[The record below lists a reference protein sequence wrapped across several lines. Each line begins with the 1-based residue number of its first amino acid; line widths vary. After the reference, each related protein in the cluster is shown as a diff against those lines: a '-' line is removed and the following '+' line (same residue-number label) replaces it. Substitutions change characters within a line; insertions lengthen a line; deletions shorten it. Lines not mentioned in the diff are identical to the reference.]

1 MPILIKNCIKRV
13 KNIRTKTVYFITGNK
28 IAQKYIA
35 RRIRKSQ
42 ILAGIGSGGN
52 VENSG
57 EKSILKKLASL
68 KQDNYCLFD
77 VGANKGDFTK
87 LIIDYFNNDNVEVH
101 SFEPSKATFELLSNN
116 IHSKKVIL
124 NNKGLGKEAGTF
136 PFYTNFPGSGTA
148 SLTKRDLDYL
158 GVDFDY
164 SEDVSIDTVDN
175 YCLNKH
181 IVEIDLLKLDVEGHE
196 LDVLQGS
203 KGMLNNNTIKMISFE
218 FGGCNIDTRTFLR
231 DFYYLLNE
239 FDFSLYR
246 ITPSGYFYPLNNY
259 SEKLEQFRTTN
270 FVGIRKGLCE
280 KFFVGK
286 NRLTSLFY
294 I

>member
-1 MPILIKNCIKRV
+1 MQRLEDKILRRPILVRSCLKRV
-13 KNIRTKTVYFITGNK
+13 KDIKKKIVYFITGNK

-35 RRIRKSQ
+35 RGIRKSQ

-57 EKSILKKLASL
+57 EKSILKRLTSL
-68 KQDNYCLFD
+68 KQDSYCLFD

-87 LIIDYFNNDNVEVH
+87 IVLDFFDNNDIKVH

-116 IHSKKVIL
+116 IKSDKVIL

-136 PFYTNFPGSGTA
+136 PFYTDSPGSGAA
-148 SLTKRDLDYL
+148 SLTKRKLDHL

-164 SEDVSIDTVDN
+164 SEDVSIDTLDD
-175 YCLNKH
+175 YCRANNIKD
-181 IVEIDLLKLDVEGHE
+181 IDLLKLDVEGHE
-196 LDVLQGS
+196 LDVLEGS
-203 KGMLNNNTIKMISFE
+203 KETLKRKMIKMISFE

-239 FDFSLYR
+239 FGFLLYR
-246 ITPSGYFYPLNNY
+246 ITPSGYFYLLDNY
-259 SEKLEQFRTTN
+259 SEKLELFRTTN
-270 FVGIRKGLCE
+270 FIGIRKDMVKKIL
-280 KFFVGK
+280 
-286 NRLTSLFY
+286 
-294 I
+294 

>member
-1 MPILIKNCIKRV
+1 MPVLIKNCIKRV
-13 KNIRTKTVYFITGNK
+13 KNLKTKTVYFVTGNK

-52 VENSG
+52 VGNSG

-87 LIIDYFNNDNVEVH
+87 LILDFFNNDNVEVH

-116 IHSKKVIL
+116 INSKKVIL

-136 PFYTNFPGSGTA
+136 PFYTDFPGSGTA
-148 SLTKRDLDYL
+148 SLTKRNLDYL

-175 YCLNKH
+175 YCLDKN
-181 IVEIDLLKLDVEGHE
+181 IAEIDLLKLDVEGHE

-203 KGMLNNNTIKMISFE
+203 KRMLKNKAIKMISFE
-218 FGGCNIDTRTFLR
+218 FGGCDIDTRIFLR
-231 DFYYLLNE
+231 DFYCLLN
-239 FDFSLYR
+239 DYGYVLYR
-246 ITPSGYFYPLNNY
+246 ITPSGYFYLIEKY
-259 SEKLEQFRTTN
+259 SEKIEQFRTTN
-270 FVGIRKGLCE
+270 FIGIRKDLCG
-280 KFFVGK
+280 KIFV
-286 NRLTSLFY
+286 
-294 I
+294 

>member
-1 MPILIKNCIKRV
+1 MLILRENYKMRAKHMRKKVLYYIV
-13 KNIRTKTVYFITGNK
+13 GNK

-35 RRIRKSQ
+35 RKIRKSQ

-52 VENSG
+52 IENSG

-68 KQDNYCLFD
+68 KQDSYCLFD

-87 LIIDYFNNDNVEVH
+87 IILDFFNNDNIEIH

-116 IHSKKVIL
+116 IKSDKVIL
-124 NNKGLGKEAGTF
+124 NNKGLGKEAGIF
-136 PFYTNFPGSGTA
+136 PFYTDSPGSGIA
-148 SLTKRDLDYL
+148 SLTKRKLDYL

-164 SEDVSIDTVDN
+164 SEDVSIDTLDE
-175 YCLNKH
+175 YCLANNVK
-181 IVEIDLLKLDVEGHE
+181 EIDLLKLDVEGHE
-196 LDVLQGS
+196 FDVLEGS
-203 KGMLNNNTIKMISFE
+203 KDMLKRKMIKMISFE

-231 DFYYLLNE
+231 DFYYLLKE
-239 FDFSLYR
+239 FGFFLYR
-246 ITPSGYFYPLNNY
+246 ITPSGYFYPIEKY

-270 FVGIRKGLCE
+270 FIGIRKDIIEIL
-280 KFFVGK
+280 KA
-286 NRLTSLFY
+286 NRS

>member
-1 MPILIKNCIKRV
+1 LVRNFLKRV
-13 KNIRTKTVYFITGNK
+13 RNIKKKIVYFIMGNK
-28 IAQKYIA
+28 IGQKYIA

-57 EKSILKKLASL
+57 EKTICKKLKYL
-68 KQDNYCLFD
+68 KQGSYCLFD

-87 LIIDYFNNDNVEVH
+87 IILDLFNNDNIVIH
-101 SFEPSKATFELLSNN
+101 SFEPSKATFELLSKN
-116 IHSKKVIL
+116 IKSDKVIL

-136 PFYTNFPGSGTA
+136 PFYTNSPCSGVA
-148 SLTKRDLDYL
+148 SLTKRNLDHL
-158 GVDFDY
+158 GIDFDY
-164 SEDVSIDTVDN
+164 SEDVLIDTLDE
-175 YCLNKH
+175 YCLANNIK
-181 IVEIDLLKLDVEGHE
+181 EIDLLKLDVEGHE

-203 KGMLNNNTIKMISFE
+203 KEMLKRKMIKMVSFE

-239 FDFSLYR
+239 FDYSLYR
-246 ITPSGYFYPLNNY
+246 ITPSGYFYPLNKY

-270 FVGIRKGLCE
+270 FIGIRKDISKKL
-280 KFFVGK
+280 
-286 NRLTSLFY
+286 L
-294 I
+294 